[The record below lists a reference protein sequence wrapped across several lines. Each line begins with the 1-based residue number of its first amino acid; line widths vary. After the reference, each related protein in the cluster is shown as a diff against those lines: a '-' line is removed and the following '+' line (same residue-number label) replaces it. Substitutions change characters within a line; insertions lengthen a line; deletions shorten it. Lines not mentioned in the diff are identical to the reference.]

1 MTFDHKK
8 YYQDNKEKIKK
19 YNKDKYYENKE
30 AKKEYNRKK
39 I

>member
-1 MTFDHKK
+1 MAFDHKK
-8 YYQDNKEKIKK
+8 YYKDNKEKIKQ
-19 YNKDKYYENKE
+19 YSKDWYELNKE